1 MSGGEW
7 SPFERTQ
14 AETIWLHAEH
24 LPAEERLA
32 RLLGDERLLV
42 DLAKAGF
49 AGPEWDFVEE
59 QLLRYGLTVIASW
72 IRSGLIVAK
81 CAEKR
86 VRARSPRPEA
96 RQSEAAEEVALDV
109 ISVGMVKFRD
119 EVLLRGRYDPKKG
132 ASLSTF
138 YIGQCLFQYDN
149 QMAKWENHEMATP
162 RIADYD
168 VEMGMLDVNRTV
180 GTEDDAI
187 RTVMVQIILRGASSD
202 MAARVLAMS
211 AMDYSMDEI
220 ARSVG
225 KSLNAVKGI
234 LKRERQL
241 IRESS
246 REGEVG

>member
-1 MSGGEW
+1 MNDGKSL
-7 SPFERTQ
+7 PFARTQ

-24 LPAEERLA
+24 LPSEERLA
-32 RLLGDERLLV
+32 RLLGDERLLA
-42 DLAKAGF
+42 DLTAARF
-49 AGPEWDFVEE
+49 EGPEWDFVEE
-59 QLLRYGLTVIASW
+59 QLLRYGLTVISSW

-86 VRARSPRPEA
+86 VRARAPRLEA
-96 RQSEAAEEVALDV
+96 REPETADEIAMDIVIVA
-109 ISVGMVKFRD
+109 IVKFRD
-119 EVLLRGRYDPKKG
+119 DVLLRGRYDPQKG

-149 QMAKWENHEMATP
+149 QMAKWENHETSTL
-162 RIADYD
+162 RISDYD
-168 VEMGMLDVNRTV
+168 VEMSMFDVDRTV

-187 RTVMVQIILRGASSD
+187 RTVMVQMILRGASND

-211 AMDYSMDEI
+211 AMDYSMDDI

-234 LKRERQL
+234 LKREKQL
-241 IRESS
+241 IRSNR